1 MKAAVYEDIEK
12 ISIKD
17 IAIPKTPEGG
27 MLVLGN
33 FLFIKIISLVY
44 ILKIRFSKYLSIRYI
59 YMRYKIKK

>member
-27 MLVLGN
+27 MLVKILT
-33 FLFIKIISLVY
+33 FLV
-44 ILKIRFSKYLSIRYI
+44 IL
-59 YMRYKIKK
+59 